1 MTKSS
6 KKGIYFGAKVVA
18 LPVIDAARANRFYGE
33 VLGLPV
39 AYEDEE
45 PCGYLLGETILL
57 LKPDWYAPPSAEPSP
72 RITLLVDDAR
82 DTNGPHGTRSGH
94 CGRGGVGRA
103 RLRRQLP
110 GQRRKQ
116 NLVLFLRLIAIQG
129 LIATLGIRL
138 RSGEIER
145 QLTGLL
151 REDG

>member
-6 KKGIYFGAKVVA
+6 KTGIVFRGVKVVA

-45 PCGYLLGETILL
+45 PCGYLLGDTILL

-82 DTNGPHGTRSGH
+82 GT
-94 CGRGGVGRA
+94 
-103 RLRRQLP
+103 
-110 GQRRKQ
+110 
-116 NLVLFLRLIAIQG
+116 
-129 LIATLGIRL
+129 L
-138 RSGEIER
+138 RSLKEGEVVIADPVES
-145 QLTGLL
+145 
-151 REDG
+151 DGHGCVASFLDSEGNKLWFVPDA